1 MTDYQTIEFLD
12 LEIFLLDG
20 KLGTN
25 LFVKPTNKQLYLE
38 GIPYSQA
45 LRIIEWCATFKDRDS
60 NLAQLQTK
68 LEERNYP
75 TALIQKQLGRA
86 KKKDRRGLLFQER
99 KDKSRPDDKARLIFT
114 YSKATHPYTSGSE
127 KVTNY

>member
-1 MTDYQTIEFLD
+1 M
-12 LEIFLLDG
+12 EIFLLDG

-75 TALIQKQLGRA
+75 TALIQKQFGRA
-86 KKKDRRGLLFQER
+86 KKKDRRGLIFQER
-99 KDKSRPDDKARLIFT
+99 KDKKKLMIKLGLFLHTVQP
-114 YSKATHPYTSGSE
+114 THPYTSGSE
-127 KVTNY
+127 KVRNY